1 MSIDP
6 VTEARRVINA
16 PAELQQ
22 VRESKGWSR
31 LDVSQR
37 TRFQVR
43 QIAALEN
50 GDYDQLPGRAF
61 VRAALRN
68 YARELDVDVTPL
80 LAAIGGHA
88 QPAELTIQL
97 RNSEAAR
104 IAEMGAEY
112 EPAPRSRA
120 SRLFWGLAGLIA
132 VLALWLYV
140 SGNQIMT
147 PARQW
152 FDGVFGANEAKSQ
165 AVQESAPGQ
174 VKETITWSWP
184 TADEGN
190 NRPPAGASGSG
201 N

>member
-1 MSIDP
+1 MSTDP
-6 VTEARRVINA
+6 ATGGRRLINT

-68 YARELDVDVTPL
+68 YARELDVDVGPL
-80 LAAIGGHA
+80 LAVIGGHA

-97 RNSEAAR
+97 RNSEAAK

-120 SRLFWGLAGLIA
+120 SRLFWGGAGLVG

-140 SGNQIMT
+140 SGNPFMA

-152 FDGVFGANEAKSQ
+152 FDGVFGADEAKSRV
-165 AVQESAPGQ
+165 VQESAPGQ
-174 VKETITWSWP
+174 VTETITWSWSSP
-184 TADEGN
+184 DEGGSKAA
-190 NRPPAGASGSG
+190 AGASPG